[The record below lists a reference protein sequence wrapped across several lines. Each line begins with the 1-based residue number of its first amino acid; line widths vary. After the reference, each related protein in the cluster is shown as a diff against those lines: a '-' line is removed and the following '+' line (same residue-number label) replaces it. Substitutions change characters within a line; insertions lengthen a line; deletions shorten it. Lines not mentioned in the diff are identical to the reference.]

1 MAYERPPD
9 QAWRCLAALT
19 ERRVLCPPALVA
31 VEDARRDTFR
41 DALARFSS
49 AVGFYIEG
57 DIARARDHR
66 FSRAAVEGYLKAYE
80 VAPTFGPASGVLR
93 MVTEGDPRIAEFVRS
108 RLAARGADHR

>member
-80 VAPTFGPASGVLR
+80 AAPTFGPASGVLR
-93 MVTEGDPRIAEFVRS
+93 MLTEADPRVAEFVRA
-108 RLAARGADHR
+108 RLAARSLDHR